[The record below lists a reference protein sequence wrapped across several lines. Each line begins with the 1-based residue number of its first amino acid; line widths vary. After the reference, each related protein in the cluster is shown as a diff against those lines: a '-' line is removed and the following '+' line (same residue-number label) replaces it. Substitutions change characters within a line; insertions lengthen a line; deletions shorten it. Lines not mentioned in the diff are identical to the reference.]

1 MSRVRA
7 VVDFLTHDSIAG
19 VAYGIGLLEYD
30 SETERL
36 LLANF
41 GEEAVREA
49 ERMVEQG
56 CADWYVYEIAA
67 RNPLD
72 VAELVLRREAES

>member
-1 MSRVRA
+1 MSRMRA
-7 VVDFLTHDSIAG
+7 AVDYLTHDSIAG
-19 VAYGIGLLEYD
+19 VAYGMGLAKYD
-30 SETERL
+30 AKTERL

-41 GEEAVREA
+41 GEEPVREA

-56 CADWYVYEIAA
+56 CDDWYVRETAS

-72 VAELVLRREAES
+72 VAELALRREAKA